1 MKPVMSGDFVLT
13 KALAKEFA
21 SLDDAKGRR
30 RSGMFVAEGRKCVET
45 LLQGGYK
52 ARYIFEDVESDM
64 DLPGAIRV
72 KRGFLREITRLSA
85 TPQTIAFFELPQKD
99 ESLPS
104 AEDLGKELVL
114 ALDRV
119 QDPGNMGTILR
130 TADWMGIRTV
140 IASRDTVDVYNPKA
154 VQASMGAV
162 ANVRVVYTDL
172 AGYLASMQSVSVY
185 GTFLDGVNI
194 YTAPLAQG
202 GIIIMGNEGSG
213 VSPEV
218 AAHISHKLFIPPYGD
233 GCVSESLNVSVATAI
248 VLSQFRQRQF
258 K

>member
-1 MKPVMSGDFVLT
+1 MNGDFVLT

-45 LLQGGYK
+45 LIEGGY
-52 ARYIFEDVESDM
+52 RPRHVFVEADSDI
-64 DLPGAIRV
+64 DIPGAVRV

-85 TPQTIAFFELPQKD
+85 TPSVIAFFELPEKE
-99 ESLPS
+99 ESLPTS
-104 AEDLGKELVL
+104 EALGSELVL

-130 TADWMGIRTV
+130 TADWMGVRTV
-140 IASRDTVDVYNPKA
+140 IASRDTVDVYNPKT
-154 VQASMGAV
+154 VQASMGAI
-162 ANVRVVYTDL
+162 ASVRVVYTDL
-172 AGYLASMQSVSVY
+172 AAYLDSLDAVPVY
-185 GTFLDGVNI
+185 GTFLDGINI
-194 YTAPLAQG
+194 YNAPLVPS
-202 GIIIMGNEGSG
+202 GIVIMGNEGSG

-218 AAHISHKLFIPPYGD
+218 AAHIGRRLFIPPFGE

-248 VLSQFRQRQF
+248 VLSQFRQRQYNG
-258 K
+258 